1 MKTKYEQDEVTWDTL
16 GRSMLES
23 SSSGENKNLNLHEKL
38 KYGLQAYWIED
49 IYVYELD
56 TILTIYSKRI
66 SWKFLI

>member
-49 IYVYELD
+49 KYVYE
-56 TILTIYSKRI
+56 
-66 SWKFLI
+66 